1 MSEKTIARST
11 TRRETVKAP
20 FVAPTIITWSLTP
33 PLAGVGSRDHAPRE
47 RDRAQHEEIPRPP
60 RSEN

>member
-33 PLAGVGSRDHAPRE
+33 PLARDHAPRE